1 MSKTHRSR
9 RLKKLLFRRA
19 FVALLLLAQ
28 IAFIGLS
35 IAFYSQLRWFSVLWR
50 VIGFLTALHLT
61 THSQHNATFKISM
74 A

>member
-9 RLKKLLFRRA
+9 WLKKLLFRRA

-35 IAFYSQLRWFSVLWR
+35 IAFYSQLLWF
-50 VIGFLTALHLT
+50 
-61 THSQHNATFKISM
+61 
-74 A
+74 